1 MIDKRKKKFYLK
13 LNIMSLLFA
22 VVPMISVTLAWF
34 AYSGIVDTQTDV
46 GVKAWYIDFQKN
58 DNSVSNDIVL
68 SLTDIYPG
76 MDKVSEEITIKNL
89 GDSDANLKYI
99 IKNVR
104 ILSDPKDEFNSEDT
118 ASEVIEDKLSHDYPF
133 SININVSKAYLK
145 SKDEDAKFEVSINWP
160 LDSGNDK
167 LDSLW
172 GTRAYNFEQEE
183 KNKKEKDNS
192 YQIKSAIKVVIN
204 VTAEQATKN
213 EESID
218 NDFLLGN
225 EILYDFEKDQICDEL
240 SNSCLKTYVIDNN
253 NKIKDEYVTLM
264 ADLNTNLAET
274 TYSNLNATYNNLTST
289 WKSNNS
295 ILDTKS
301 LLKLISTDINNS
313 YIKRPNISDKII
325 GKVLTDNRANSI
337 INYAKKENY
346 HFQFNN
352 DNYPYL
358 KTSNCIWTIDEYNSN
373 ESFALSNNKL
383 GNMNKNEVCKV
394 IPVAKVLKS
403 RLKIVL

>member
-76 MDKVSEEITIKNL
+76 MDEVSEEITIKNL
-89 GDSDANLKYI
+89 GDSDANLKYV
-99 IKNVR
+99 IKSAR
-104 ILSDPKDEFNSEDT
+104 ILSDPKDEFNSDDVE
-118 ASEVIEDKLSHDYPF
+118 SEIIEDKLSHDYPF
-133 SININVSKAYLK
+133 SININVSKSFLK
-145 SKDEDAKFEVSINWP
+145 AKDEDAKFEVSINWP

-167 LDSLW
+167 QDSLW

-183 KNKKEKDNS
+183 LSKKQKDSS
-192 YQIKSAIKVVIN
+192 YQIKSAIRVVIN

-213 EESID
+213 GESVD
-218 NDFLLGN
+218 EDFLLGS

-240 SNSCLKTYVIDNN
+240 SSSCLKSYVIDNN
-253 NKIKDEYVTLM
+253 NLLKDEYVTLM
-264 ADLNTNLAET
+264 ADINTNFMES
-274 TYSNLNATYNNLTST
+274 TYINMNSTYNSLTST
-289 WKSNNS
+289 WKSDNS
-295 ILDTKS
+295 IIDTNS

-313 YIKRPNISDKII
+313 YIKRAGISDKII
-325 GKVLTDNRANSI
+325 GKVLTDNRADSI
-337 INYAKKENY
+337 INYVKRESY
-346 HFQFNN
+346 YFTFNS

-358 KTSNCIWTIDEYNSN
+358 KTNNCIWTKDEYNSN
-373 ESFALSNNKL
+373 DAFALSNNKL
-383 GNMNKNEVCKV
+383 NNKSKNEVCKV
-394 IPVAKVLKS
+394 IPIVKAPKS
-403 RLKIVL
+403 KLKIVL

>member
-1 MIDKRKKKFYLK
+1 MTDKRKKKFYLK

-58 DNSVSNDIVL
+58 DSSVSNDIVL

-89 GDSDANLKYI
+89 GDSDANLKYV
-99 IKNVR
+99 IKSVR

-133 SININVSKAYLK
+133 SINVNVSKAFLK
-145 SKDEDAKFEVSINWP
+145 AKDEDAKFEVSINWP

-167 LDSLW
+167 MDSLW
-172 GTRAYNFEQEE
+172 GTKAYNFEQEE
-183 KNKKEKDNS
+183 LRKKENDSS

-213 EESID
+213 GESID
-218 NDFLLGN
+218 NDFLLGQ
-225 EILYDFEKDQICDEL
+225 EILYDFEKDQICDEI
-240 SNSCLKTYVIDNN
+240 SSTCLKSYVIDTNN
-253 NKIKDEYVTLM
+253 LLKDEYVTLM
-264 ADLNTNLAET
+264 ADLNSNIAES
-274 TYSNLNATYNNLTST
+274 TYSNINNVYSSSTSS
-289 WKSNNS
+289 WNSDNS
-295 ILDTKS
+295 ILDTNS
-301 LLKLISTDINNS
+301 LLKIISTDINES
-313 YIKRPNISDKII
+313 YIKRPKISDKII

-337 INYAKKENY
+337 ISNVKKENY
-346 HFQFNN
+346 YFTFNS
-352 DNYPYL
+352 DNYSYL
-358 KTSNCIWTIDEYNSN
+358 KTNSCIWTKDEYNS
-373 ESFALSNNKL
+373 SDAFALSNNRL
-383 GNMNKNEVCKV
+383 GNKNKSETCKV
-394 IPVAKVLKS
+394 IPVVKAPKS
-403 RLKIVL
+403 KLKIVL